1 MSLSPSVHRPKPGA
15 SLPLAIPLHS
25 ANASGIRTTKQGL
38 KAVAR
43 SVAALFLTLALL
55 PGGAE
60 GDAYQEPSLAETLR
74 VVASYTCKDEHEAAR
89 SLSAVYLDTALG
101 ELPFQY
107 GEALVALWD
116 GTPFVVDVSSSLR
129 NADRLLEVVAQ
140 EAERIRA
147 VLGYEIF
154 VAGDVLQLADV
165 SETQLT
171 DPESA
176 SRLNPPHQHVDILCC
191 YGLKPQVM
199 GVANPHLRLVVL
211 RNDPFGSRYAIIH
224 ELYHLLGFA
233 HPGEPRGVEMSEALM
248 HGVRAKGAGLP
259 LPTRS
264 TPNDLARLACIYD

>member
-1 MSLSPSVHRPKPGA
+1 M
-15 SLPLAIPLHS
+15 LPLGIPSNSGNAAGLH
-25 ANASGIRTTKQGL
+25 APQKGL
-38 KAVAR
+38 RAVAR
-43 SVAALFLTLALL
+43 SVAALFLVLALL
-55 PGGAE
+55 PGGAQ
-60 GDAYQEPSLAETLR
+60 GDAYQQPSLAEALR
-74 VVASYTCKDEHEAAR
+74 VVASYTCTDEHESAR

-101 ELPFQY
+101 RLPFQY
-107 GEALVALWD
+107 GQALVALWD

-129 NADRLLEVVAQ
+129 NASELLEVVAH
-140 EAERIRA
+140 EAEWIKA

-191 YGLKPQVM
+191 YGPEPQVM

-211 RNDPFGSRYAIIH
+211 RNDPFGSRYAVIH

-248 HGVRAKGAGLP
+248 HGVRARGLRLP

-264 TPNDLARLACIYD
+264 TPNDLAKLACIYD